1 MVKLICDRCDKPFEV
16 PDDRLGSKVPC
27 PSCGDINIAMGTAA
41 NSGGGGVRGG
51 GGGGGG
57 EGGGVARPAG
67 SERAAALGLP
77 PADGP
82 EKTVIEI
89 RGAMFRSRP
98 FSFLALML
106 VLGGSLVAAP
116 ILAIQTAGIGSIAA
130 LGVALA
136 ALVVLGVWKIAS
148 LSERLT
154 ITTKRVIQTRGLLSK
169 STIEMLHRTIQDV
182 EIEQAFVDRLWGV
195 GKLSISNAGQED
207 DEIVI
212 HHAPKPYQIRDMID
226 AYRPM

>member
-1 MVKLICDRCDKPFEV
+1 MLKLICDRCDKPFEV
-16 PDDRLGSKVPC
+16 TDDWLGSKVPC
-27 PSCGDINIAMGTAA
+27 PSCGDINIVLGPAAAA
-41 NSGGGGVRGG
+41 NGGVGGSRGR
-51 GGGGGG
+51 
-57 EGGGVARPAG
+57 VARSAG
-67 SERAAALGLP
+67 AERALALGLP

-106 VLGGSLVAAP
+106 VLGGSIVAAP
-116 ILAIQTAGIGSIAA
+116 ILAIQTVGIGSIAA

-136 ALVVLGVWKIAS
+136 ALVVLGIWKIAS

-182 EIEQAFVDRLWGV
+182 EIEQSFVDRLWGV

-212 HHAPKPYQIRDMID
+212 HHAPKPYQIREMID